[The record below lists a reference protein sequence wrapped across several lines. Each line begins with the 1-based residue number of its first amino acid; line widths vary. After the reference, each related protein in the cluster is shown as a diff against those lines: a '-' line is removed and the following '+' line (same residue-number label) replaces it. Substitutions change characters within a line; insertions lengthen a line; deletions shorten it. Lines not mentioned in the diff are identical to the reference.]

1 MIEEF
6 CYKWRTNK
14 RCLLF
19 LSGKRGKGKNMSDQG
34 TPPVIGVIGGSGVY
48 EIDGLENTRW
58 EKVVSPFGEPSDEL
72 LFGSLNG
79 QQMVFLP
86 RHGRGHRI
94 PPSEL
99 NFRANIDAL
108 KRAGVTEIL
117 SVSACG
123 SLKEELPPG
132 HFVIVDQFIDR
143 TFARVKSFFGTGLV
157 AHVALGHPV
166 CSRLG
171 DAVEEAIKELDI
183 PYQRGGTYLAME
195 GPQFS
200 TVAESELYRSWG
212 CDVIGMTNMPEAK
225 LAREAEMC
233 YATVAMVT
241 DYDCWHPDH
250 DHVTVDAIIKV
261 LLDNADKGRSL
272 VKQTAPR
279 LSGRTEACSDGCHTA
294 LENAIITAPEARD
307 PAMIDKLDAV
317 AGRMLK
323 G

>member
-1 MIEEF
+1 
-6 CYKWRTNK
+6 
-14 RCLLF
+14 
-19 LSGKRGKGKNMSDQG
+19 MSQPG
-34 TPPVIGVIGGSGVY
+34 TPTVIGVIGGSGVY

-58 EKVVSPFGEPSDEL
+58 EKVSSPFGEPSDEL
-72 LFGSLNG
+72 LMGDLDG
-79 QQMVFLP
+79 QKMVFLP

-99 NFRANIDAL
+99 NYRANIDAL
-108 KRAGVTEIL
+108 KRSGVTEII

-132 HFVIVDQFIDR
+132 HFVIADQFIDR
-143 TFARVKSFFGTGLV
+143 TFARAKSFFSTGLV
-157 AHVALGHPV
+157 AHVGLGHPV

-171 DAVEEAIKELDI
+171 NALEDAIKELDI

-200 TVAESELYRSWG
+200 TRAESELYRSWG

-241 DYDCWHPDH
+241 DFDCWHPDH

-272 VKQTAPR
+272 VKQVAPR
-279 LSGRTEACSDGCHTA
+279 LSGREEFCTDGCHTA
-294 LENAIITAPEARD
+294 LECAIITAPDARD
-307 PAMIDKLDAV
+307 PAMVKKLDAV
-317 AGRMLK
+317 AGRVLK